1 MVVPKSSS
9 EEDGDDAENASTE
22 GQQGQDPNGQ
32 STHQKAY
39 LDLLCPSRNML
50 RNSEKGKDN
59 FVLNPLK
66 VSAHELSLY
75 NFLGVLMGVCIRT
88 STNLAIK
95 LPSLVW
101 K

>member
-1 MVVPKSSS
+1 
-9 EEDGDDAENASTE
+9 
-22 GQQGQDPNGQ
+22 
-32 STHQKAY
+32 
-39 LDLLCPSRNML
+39 ML

-59 FVLNPLK
+59 FVLNPVK